1 MIRRH
6 RAANH
11 GEEHRKGQSVPGR
24 RWDTERSASVFAS
37 VSGKFGMW
45 TASDSKSFL
54 ALSRIVL
61 LVLLQC
67 FLALL
72 EDDHRVEAPALGV
85 TP

>member
-1 MIRRH
+1 
-6 RAANH
+6 
-11 GEEHRKGQSVPGR
+11 
-24 RWDTERSASVFAS
+24 
-37 VSGKFGMW
+37 MW

-72 EDDHRVEAPALGV
+72 EDDHRVEAPGGGGGGGLVSYPDPDFHSSGWITSPPRSGDV
-85 TP
+85 IHPLL